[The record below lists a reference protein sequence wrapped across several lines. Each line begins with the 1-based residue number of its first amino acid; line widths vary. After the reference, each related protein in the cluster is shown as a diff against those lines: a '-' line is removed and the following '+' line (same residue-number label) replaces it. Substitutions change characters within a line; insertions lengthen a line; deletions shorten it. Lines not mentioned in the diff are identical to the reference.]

1 MSNTP
6 QGAESPL
13 EIVDRRLCVRRLVP
27 SLAYLD
33 LGDNNGGVILNI
45 GEDGLAA
52 TLVEPLYTDV
62 VARMRFQ
69 LPGSSDWL
77 EAQGKITRISESK
90 KEAALR
96 FVDFSEDSRDRIRNW
111 VSLAEPPDQSQMG
124 TAGVF
129 AAKRQVSSPLAAHTA
144 MSANAEFAG
153 RDEIAREEDVGS
165 VPVAETDARSREEE
179 RPAPSH
185 APREERL
192 APDSVPGERLGHDD
206 RRVHVR
212 RAVPSLA
219 YVDLGENN
227 GGIILNISESGLA
240 VTSAAPFYTDALAQ
254 MRFQLPGSSDWLEA
268 RGEIVRISESKK
280 EAVLRFVEL
289 SEDINNRIKDWMLS
303 DTSPAESQRDGVG
316 AREKIWRRLEMPVMG
331 IPQSISPQHANR
343 ELVTREHAQTSTSA
357 PSPASTFT
365 STGTWAADSTPT
377 VLRPKLWGEIDR
389 QTSVEARD
397 GTDGFLPGW
406 RTWTTIAVVVIL
418 GAFLAGWF
426 TAEPGIMSRVLARL
440 GKTGSETSETS
451 NRVESSSASSSAAVR
466 DPSIENAAPHGDVP
480 DSSSSAGNFAGRS
493 ASNARTETRGNGLSP
508 ASTNANLLSSSAR
521 NTHSQEH
528 VLDTGPANASASI
541 LSSSTA
547 NTPPQ
552 GPGSVVAQNQ
562 EAGITRPPNPNV
574 NQPEGVPAAG
584 TSETESSPPKPAE
597 NPEAAKPSVSVNF
610 SAYPSIRIPAGLKAQ
625 MSQRASLQIGQ
636 LLSRVDP
643 IYPEDAKT
651 QRIEGI
657 VKLHAVIGPDG
668 TIANVEA
675 GSGPALLI
683 PAAIDAVRQWR
694 YTSSSVAG
702 QPVEAEE
709 DITITFR
716 LLR

>member
-6 QGAESPL
+6 QGADSPL
-13 EIVDRRLCVRRLVP
+13 EIVDRRLCARRLVP

-45 GEDGLAA
+45 GEDGLAV
-52 TLVEPLYTDV
+52 TLVEPLSTDV
-62 VARMRFQ
+62 VGRMRFQ

-77 EAQGKITRISESK
+77 EAKGKITRISESK

-96 FVDFSEDSRDRIRNW
+96 FVDFSEESRDRIRNW
-111 VSLAEPPDQSQMG
+111 VSLAEPPGQSQMG
-124 TAGVF
+124 PTGVS
-129 AAKRQVSSPLAAHTA
+129 AAKRQVLSPLAARA
-144 MSANAEFAG
+144 AKSAEFRG
-153 RDEIAREEDVGS
+153 LDEIAREEDVGS
-165 VPVAETDARSREEE
+165 VPVAETDARSGEEE
-179 RPAPSH
+179 GPAPSH

-192 APDSVPGERLGHDD
+192 ASNRVPGERLGQDD

-240 VTSAAPFYTDALAQ
+240 VTSAAPFYTDVLAQ

-280 EAVLRFVEL
+280 EAGLRFVEL
-289 SEDINNRIKDWMLS
+289 REDINSRIKGWMSS
-303 DTSPAESQRDGVG
+303 DASPTESPRGGAG
-316 AREKIWRRLEMPVMG
+316 AREKIWRRLEMPIMG
-331 IPQSISPQHANR
+331 IPPQHANP
-343 ELVTREHAQTSTSA
+343 ELVTREDAQASMSA
-357 PSPASTFT
+357 ARLASTFT
-365 STGTWAADSTPT
+365 STGTWAADSTPS
-377 VLRPKLWGEIDR
+377 VLRPKLWGAIDH
-389 QTSVEARD
+389 QTSREAGD
-397 GTDGFLPGW
+397 GTDGFLLRW

-418 GAFLAGWF
+418 VAFLAGWF

-440 GKTGSETSETS
+440 GRTGPETSETS
-451 NRVESSSASSSAAVR
+451 NGGESSPASSIAAVP
-466 DPSIENAAPHGDVP
+466 DPANQNAAPHGDVP
-480 DSSSSAGNFAGRS
+480 DSSSSAGDFAGRS
-493 ASNARTETRGNGLSP
+493 ASNARTETRANGL
-508 ASTNANLLSSSAR
+508 AAARTNASLLSSSVR
-521 NTHSQEH
+521 NAHSQEQM
-528 VLDTGPANASASI
+528 LETAPASATASI
-541 LSSSTA
+541 LNSSTA

-562 EAGITRPPNPNV
+562 ETSITRPPSPIV
-574 NQPEGVPAAG
+574 NQTEGVPAVG
-584 TSETESSPPKPAE
+584 TSETENSPPVKPTE
-597 NPEAAKPSVSVNF
+597 TPEVAKTSVSVNF

-625 MSQRASLQIGQ
+625 MSQRSSLQIGQ

-651 QRIEGI
+651 QRIEGT

-668 TIANVEA
+668 TIENVAA

-694 YTSSSVAG
+694 FTSSSVAG

-709 DITITFR
+709 DIAITFR